1 MMRPLLIFIA
11 GLIIGI
17 VATLYFLGPS
27 RPGKMAGA
35 SIRPPDANASNS
47 GTVTV
52 TVDEKFFD
60 SLLGTIFQKLGSP
73 QLKLAQLEPSP
84 TFQPAVFQTGACNN
98 VVVLNPESGNIKTG
112 VRFTGGKIT
121 SPLAFNGSYSI
132 LGKCV
137 QFKGIAKATVD
148 LSFNQEKQT
157 VFGSLIVEEV
167 VLEDVPPLV
176 SALVTGFVR
185 QTIAAQV
192 NPFEVLKVS
201 QLALSMPIQATG
213 GSVKAKV
220 NDVRAD
226 VQEGSL
232 RLFLTYDFTAE
243 KNAG

>member
-1 MMRPLLIFIA
+1 MRPVLIFIA
-11 GLIIGI
+11 GLLIGI

-35 SIRPPDANASNS
+35 LIRPPDAHASNS

-52 TVDEKFFD
+52 SVDEKFFD

-73 QLKLAQLEPSP
+73 QLKLAQLEPSS
-84 TFQPAVFQTGACNN
+84 TFQPAVFQTTGCSN
-98 VVVLNPESGNIKTG
+98 VVVLNPENGNVKTG

-137 QFKGIAKATVD
+137 QFKGTAKATVD

-157 VFGSLIVEEV
+157 VFGSLNVEEV

-185 QTIAAQV
+185 QTIAVQV

-201 QLALSMPIQATG
+201 QLALSVPIKATG
-213 GSVKAKV
+213 GSVKANV

-232 RLFLTYDFTAE
+232 RLFLTYDFSAE

>member
-1 MMRPLLIFIA
+1 M
-11 GLIIGI
+11 
-17 VATLYFLGPS
+17 
-27 RPGKMAGA
+27 
-35 SIRPPDANASNS
+35 
-47 GTVTV
+47 
-52 TVDEKFFD
+52 
-60 SLLGTIFQKLGSP
+60 
-73 QLKLAQLEPSP
+73 
-84 TFQPAVFQTGACNN
+84 
-98 VVVLNPESGNIKTG
+98 
-112 VRFTGGKIT
+112 RFTAEIT

-137 QFKGIAKATVD
+137 QFKGTARATVD

-157 VFGSLIVEEV
+157 VFGSLNVEEV
-167 VLEDVPPLV
+167 VLEEVPPLV

-213 GSVKAKV
+213 GSVKANV

>member
-1 MMRPLLIFIA
+1 MRRVLIFIA
-11 GLIIGI
+11 GLLIGI

-27 RPGKMAGA
+27 RPGQLSGVAV
-35 SIRPPDANASNS
+35 RPPDANTSNS

-52 TVDEKFFD
+52 SIDEKFFD

-73 QLKLAQLEPSP
+73 QLKLAQLDPSSP
-84 TFQPAVFQTGACNN
+84 FQAAIFQTAPCNN
-98 VVVLNPESGNIKTG
+98 VVVLNPESGNTKTA

-121 SPLAFNGSYSI
+121 SPLAFNGSYSL

-137 QFKGIAKATVD
+137 QFKGTARATVD

-157 VFGSLIVEEV
+157 VFGALNVEEV
-167 VLEDVPPLV
+167 ALEDVPPLV

-185 QTIAAQV
+185 QTIAARV
-192 NPFEVLKVS
+192 NPFEVLRVS

-213 GSVKAKV
+213 GSVKANV

>member
-1 MMRPLLIFIA
+1 MRRVLIFIA

-27 RPGKMAGA
+27 RPGKTAGA
-35 SIRPPDANASNS
+35 AIRPPDANASNS

-52 TVDEKFFD
+52 SVDEKFFD

-73 QLKLAQLEPSP
+73 QLKLAELESSP
-84 TFQPAVFQTGACNN
+84 IFQPALFQTAACNN
-98 VVVLNPESGNIKTG
+98 VVVLNPESGSTRTG

-121 SPLAFNGSYSI
+121 SPLAFNGSYNL

-137 QFKGIAKATVD
+137 QFKGTAKATVD

-157 VFGSLIVEEV
+157 VFGSLNVEEV

-185 QTIAAQV
+185 QTIAARV

-213 GSVKAKV
+213 GSVKANV

-243 KNAG
+243 RNAG

>member
-1 MMRPLLIFIA
+1 MRHVLILVA
-11 GLIIGI
+11 GLLIGI

-27 RPGKMAGA
+27 RSGTLSGVA
-35 SIRPPDANASNS
+35 IRPPDANASNS

-52 TVDEKFFD
+52 SVDEKFFD

-73 QLKLAQLEPSP
+73 QLKLARLEPSSP
-84 TFQPAVFQTGACNN
+84 FQAAVFQAAPCNN

-137 QFKGIAKATVD
+137 QFKGTAKATVD

-157 VFGSLIVEEV
+157 VFGALNVEEV

-185 QTIAAQV
+185 QTIATRV
-192 NPFEVLKVS
+192 NPFEVLRVS
-201 QLALSMPIQATG
+201 QLALSMPIQASG
-213 GSVKAKV
+213 GSVKANV

>member
-1 MMRPLLIFIA
+1 MRRVLIFVA
-11 GLIIGI
+11 GLLIGI

-35 SIRPPDANASNS
+35 PVRPPDANASNS

-52 TVDEKFFD
+52 SIDEKFFD
-60 SLLGTIFQKLGSP
+60 SLLNTIFQKLGSP
-73 QLKLAQLEPSP
+73 QLKLAALEPSS
-84 TFQPAVFQTGACNN
+84 TFQPAVFQAGACNN
-98 VVVLNPESGNIKTG
+98 VVVLNPESGNTKTG

-137 QFKGIAKATVD
+137 QFKGTAKATVD

-157 VFGSLIVEEV
+157 VFGSLNVEEV

-220 NDVRAD
+220 NDVHAD
-226 VQEGSL
+226 VQEGLL
-232 RLFLTYDFTAE
+232 RLFLTYDFSAE